1 MNTLRTN
8 ISKFTALGLL
18 LMLLLWA
25 LPDAQAQQVLPGVT
39 ATPGAN
45 GTTNYSVPIQ
55 TLLFF
60 TFLSF
65 LPALLLMITA

>member
-1 MNTLRTN
+1 MNTLRTPAG
-8 ISKFTALGLL
+8 KLMTLGLL
-18 LMLLLWA
+18 LLLLLWA
-25 LPDAQAQQVLPGVT
+25 WPDAQAQQVLPGVT

-65 LPALLLMITA
+65 LPADRKSVV